1 MRTHRLG
8 ALLAA
13 AGAAALA
20 LVVTLSLP
28 WYGNAPV
35 APASGS
41 NLDRLRETA
50 PRWLTDH
57 SGQTAWDL
65 GGPWAMAVAGLAVL
79 SLLALLLCSMPA
91 FQGAGRSFLQ
101 LFALGATA
109 LAAWR
114 LVALP
119 EGMEP
124 RYGIFATVLAAL
136 TLLALSQSVAG
147 APVRKR
153 PAPVRRYHGTR
164 PSPSDWE
171 RAHSFAPPG
180 V

>member
-8 ALLAA
+8 TLLAA
-13 AGAAALA
+13 AGAAAFA
-20 LVVTLSLP
+20 LVVTLGLP
-28 WYGNAPV
+28 WYGV
-35 APASGS
+35 APSGAGPAS

-50 PRWLTDH
+50 PRWLTEH
-57 SGQTAWDL
+57 SGQTGWDL

-79 SLLALLLCSMPA
+79 ALLSLVLCALPA
-91 FQGAGRSFLQ
+91 FEGAGRSLLQ
-101 LFALGATA
+101 LFALGAVA
-109 LAAWR
+109 VGAWR

-136 TLLALSQSVAG
+136 VLLALSQSVAS
-147 APVRKR
+147 APVRRR
-153 PAPVRRYHGTR
+153 PAPVRRYHGVR
-164 PSPSDWE
+164 PTPSDWE

-180 V
+180 M